1 MNRLFTE
8 IKIKVVNKFREINR
22 MLYKIKEIL
31 IKPTMKIISLLLV
44 RLAEIK
50 VIDDT
55 QIGNR
60 IGQ

>member
-1 MNRLFTE
+1 MFAE

-31 IKPTMKIISLLLV
+31 IKPTMKIIFLLLV

-50 VIDDT
+50 VIDDA